1 LETQLSGIIIKTT
14 KVTTMKIEWDA
25 IKAVSNKTKHGVS
38 FDLATRVFFDPC
50 RIETHDQWEDYGED
64 RWATI
69 GIVDPAV
76 LYVVYTVRDG
86 DTIRIISA
94 RKANE
99 KERKQYRQANP

>member
-1 LETQLSGIIIKTT
+1 
-14 KVTTMKIEWDA
+14 MKFEWDA
-25 IKAVSNKTKHGVS
+25 VKAVSNKTKHGVS